1 MKNALDRYT
10 SFSKIFILIA
20 LSLLINGCLDKTV
33 KLEEV
38 SSWQVVE
45 GFK

>member
-1 MKNALDRYT
+1 MKNAIDKYKNFYKF
-10 SFSKIFILIA
+10 FSLIV
-20 LSLLINGCLDKTV
+20 LSLLINGCLEKV
-33 KLEEV
+33 KHEEI

>member
-1 MKNALDRYT
+1 MKNALERYT

-20 LSLLINGCLDKTV
+20 VSLLINGCLDKTV
-33 KLEEV
+33 ELEEI

>member
-1 MKNALDRYT
+1 MKNALDKY
-10 SFSKIFILIA
+10 KIFTLIA
-20 LSLLINGCLDKTV
+20 LSLLINGCLEKV
-33 KLEEV
+33 KHEEV

>member
-1 MKNALDRYT
+1 MKNALDKY
-10 SFSKIFILIA
+10 KIFTLIA
-20 LSLLINGCLDKTV
+20 LSLLISGCLEKV
-33 KLEEV
+33 KHEEI

>member
-1 MKNALDRYT
+1 MKNALDKYKN
-10 SFSKIFILIA
+10 FYKIFILIT
-20 LSLLINGCLDKTV
+20 LSLFINGCLEKAV

>member
-1 MKNALDRYT
+1 MKNALSRFINLY
-10 SFSKIFILIA
+10 KILVLIA
-20 LSLLINGCLDKTV
+20 LSLLINGCLEKSV

-45 GFK
+45 GFE

>member
-1 MKNALDRYT
+1 MKNALDKY
-10 SFSKIFILIA
+10 KIFTLIA
-20 LSLLINGCLDKTV
+20 LSLLINGCLDNAV

>member
-1 MKNALDRYT
+1 MKNALDKY
-10 SFSKIFILIA
+10 KIFTLIA
-20 LSLLINGCLDKTV
+20 LSLLINGCLEKAV

-45 GFK
+45 GLR

>member
-1 MKNALDRYT
+1 MKNALDKYKN
-10 SFSKIFILIA
+10 FYKIFILIA
-20 LSLLINGCLDKTV
+20 LSLFINGCLEKAV